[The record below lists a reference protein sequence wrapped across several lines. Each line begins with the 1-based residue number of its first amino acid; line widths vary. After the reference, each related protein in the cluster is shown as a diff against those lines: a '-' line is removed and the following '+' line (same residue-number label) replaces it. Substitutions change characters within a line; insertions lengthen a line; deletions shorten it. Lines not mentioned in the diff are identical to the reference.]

1 MEAEKRDA
9 NGMTQEEKDLGNAL
23 VRAVLKPLTAGMLTI
38 MDCSEES
45 RNMIMDTVM
54 GVVVDHCMM
63 AAGKRAVVNASEP
76 SSVVEGVSHLKT
88 NVRVMTVLHA
98 NLPEGLP
105 EALGKELSEV
115 IVKYNELSEDRVLFE
130 TEATVH

>member
-9 NGMTQEEKDLGNAL
+9 NGMTQEEKDLGNKL
-23 VRAVLKPLTAGMLTI
+23 VRAVLKPLTTGMLTI

-45 RNMIMDTVM
+45 RNMIMDTLM

-63 AAGKRAVVNASEP
+63 GAGKRAVVNASKP
-76 SSVVEGVSHLKT
+76 TAIVEGVSHLKT
-88 NVRVMTVLHA
+88 NVRVISVLHA
-98 NLPEGLP
+98 NLPEDLQ

-115 IVKYNELSEDRVLFE
+115 IVKYSELSEDRLLFE
-130 TEATVH
+130 TEAAVH